1 MTRRVTGSIDWTAL
15 AADKMFNGHGDAYRD
30 VQEVKSILLTRWV
43 PKGPF
48 NLGQVYATENV
59 PDISMYLAV
68 VELLEEKVIK
78 GIHPY
83 DHNVRRHDQMAY
95 EVA

>member
-1 MTRRVTGSIDWTAL
+1 MVCQMSIDRTAL
-15 AADKMFNGHGDAYRD
+15 AADLMFNSHGEAYRD
-30 VQEVKSILLTRWV
+30 VQEAKSILLTRWV

-48 NLGQVYATENV
+48 NLGQVYALEQV
-59 PDISMYLAV
+59 PDISLYLAV

-83 DHNVRRHDQMAY
+83 DHRVRRHDQMAY
-95 EVA
+95 EAI